1 MVLPKHI
8 NGAPAAPLLAA
19 DGSPRL
25 PHVAYDADGY
35 PFSDGEPLAQNT
47 PQADQLF
54 YFFPALETLVRERF
68 PDAFSASDMFIY
80 PRRGSL
86 EHSVAPDIFVAF
98 GAGDHPRNSYKLFEG
113 EPVPAFVME
122 VLSGTTADK
131 DLGRKRLAYAEM
143 GIDEYWMFD
152 PSPFGDDI
160 PGHVEGLRLD
170 AGVYVPIAP
179 LPGGRVYRSEVLGL
193 EFREE
198 GGNLRVR
205 DPVTGR
211 DLRHYREEKAEREA
225 EARARQAAEA
235 RADAAEA
242 RARAADAEVAR
253 LRRLQN
259 DQR

>member
-1 MVLPKHI
+1 MVLPQHI
-8 NGAPAAPLLAA
+8 NGVPAAPLLAA
-19 DGSPRL
+19 DGTPRL

-54 YFFPALETLVRERF
+54 YFFPALQTLVRERF
-68 PDAFSASDMFIY
+68 PNAFSASDMFVY

-122 VLSGTTADK
+122 VLSGTTSDK
-131 DLGRKRLAYAEM
+131 DLGRKRIAYAEM

-152 PSPFGDDI
+152 PFGDDI
-160 PGHVEGLRLD
+160 AGHVEGLRLD
-170 AGVYVPIAP
+170 AGVYVPIPP
-179 LPGGRVYRSEVLGL
+179 LPGGRVYRSEVLGP

-205 DPVTGR
+205 DPVTDR

-225 EARARQAAEA
+225 AEA
-235 RADAAEA
+235 RAEAAEA
-242 RARAADAEVAR
+242 EIER
-253 LRRLQN
+253 LRRLLQN
-259 DQR
+259 DQP